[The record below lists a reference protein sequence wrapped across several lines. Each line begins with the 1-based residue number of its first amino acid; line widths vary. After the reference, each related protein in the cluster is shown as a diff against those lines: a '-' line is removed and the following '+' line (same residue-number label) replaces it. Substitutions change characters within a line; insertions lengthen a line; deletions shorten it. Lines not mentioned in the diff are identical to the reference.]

1 MNYDFIDPKIVLNNI
16 SKNFPF
22 IIQQWL
28 KFDTI
33 NDDFIVDSNAI
44 FAILFLLKDG
54 NKLNYFGIPYT
65 QLFGGIQHWRL
76 RNLSI

>member
-22 IIQQWL
+22 IIQKWL

-54 NKLNYFGIPYT
+54 NKLNYFGIFYA
-65 QLFGGIQHWRL
+65 IIV
-76 RNLSI
+76 SK